1 MRFHY
6 FPIRYQSQA
15 GEGDGGGSSGKTYT
29 QAEVDELVAG
39 LKAKNS
45 ELLGSQKTL
54 KDEVSTLDAALK
66 RFDGIDPEAVSAILK
81 RFTDD
86 EESKLIAAGKID
98 EVLDKRTA
106 RMKEA
111 HQKETAA
118 LQAKIERYSAHVLG
132 DVIRA
137 AGQEAGIHKSAVE
150 DAIARAKGVFVVDD
164 NGELVAREG
173 ALDSKGKP
181 LSPKAWLA
189 DMKELAPHWFP
200 APQGGGSGHGGTNIA
215 GKKRSDMSAEEKHAF
230 IQQHGQQAYLKL
242 PK

>member
-1 MRFHY
+1 M
-6 FPIRYQSQA
+6 
-15 GEGDGGGSSGKTYT
+15 
-29 QAEVDELVAG
+29 
-39 LKAKNS
+39 
-45 ELLGSQKTL
+45 
-54 KDEVSTLDAALK
+54 
-66 RFDGIDPEAVSAILK
+66 
-81 RFTDD
+81 
-86 EESKLIAAGKID
+86 IAAGKID

-230 IQQHGQQAYLKL
+230 IQQQGQQAYLKL

>member
-66 RFDGIDPEAVSAILK
+66 RFDGIDPEAVSAIIK
-81 RFTDD
+81 RFSDD

-137 AGQEAGIHKSAVE
+137 AGQEAGIHKSAVGSMP
-150 DAIARAKGVFVVDD
+150 RA
-164 NGELVAREG
+164 
-173 ALDSKGKP
+173 
-181 LSPKAWLA
+181 
-189 DMKELAPHWFP
+189 
-200 APQGGGSGHGGTNIA
+200 
-215 GKKRSDMSAEEKHAF
+215 
-230 IQQHGQQAYLKL
+230 
-242 PK
+242 